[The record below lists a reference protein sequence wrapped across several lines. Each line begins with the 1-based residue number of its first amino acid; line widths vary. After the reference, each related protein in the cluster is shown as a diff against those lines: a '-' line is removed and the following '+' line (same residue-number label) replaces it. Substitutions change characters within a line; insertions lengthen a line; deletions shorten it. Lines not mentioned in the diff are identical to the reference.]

1 MPSTQDVGLAIK
13 RLQWRHHREANRRL
27 STQVGVSLVQ
37 WDVLRRIHQSPDL
50 SLHALAEATFQTD
63 QSMGELAKRMIERGL
78 IERIDGAGRAVRHR
92 LTGAGVA
99 AHEAGSGIVD
109 GVLGE
114 TVGTLSAKER
124 ATLFDLIE
132 KALAAGM
139 RTRGNH

>member
-1 MPSTQDVGLAIK
+1 MPSKQEVGLAVK

-63 QSMGELAKRMIERGL
+63 QSMGELAKRMIKRGL

-92 LTGAGVA
+92 LTDAGVA
-99 AHEAGSGIVD
+99 AYKAGSDIADAVI
-109 GVLGE
+109 E
-114 TVGTLSAKER
+114 GTIGRLSAKQR
-124 ATLFDLIE
+124 TTLFDLIE
-132 KALAAGM
+132 KALAE
-139 RTRGNH
+139 

>member
-1 MPSTQDVGLAIK
+1 MPSKQDVGLAVK

-37 WDVLRRIHQSPDL
+37 WDVLRRIHQSPEL

-78 IERIDGAGRAVRHR
+78 IERVDGGGRAVRHR
-92 LTGAGVA
+92 LTSTGAA
-99 AHEAGSGIVD
+99 AYEAGSEIADEVFE
-109 GVLGE
+109 E
-114 TVGTLSAKER
+114 TVGRLSAKER

-132 KALAAGM
+132 KSLAG
-139 RTRGNH
+139 

>member
-1 MPSTQDVGLAIK
+1 MPSKQEVGLAVK

-63 QSMGELAKRMIERGL
+63 QSMGELAKRMIKRGL
-78 IERIDGAGRAVRHR
+78 IERVDGAGRAVRHQ
-92 LTGAGVA
+92 LTDVGVA
-99 AHEAGSGIVD
+99 AYQAGSDIADEVVD
-109 GVLGE
+109 E
-114 TVGTLSAKER
+114 TVGRLSAKER

-132 KALAAGM
+132 KALAG
-139 RTRGNH
+139 